1 MRPVEPVPI
10 LSQASRTLGV
20 GRIEATRAEETVML
34 PLARVSMKARVAGRV
49 ACTTVTQEFRNP
61 FDAPIEAVYIF
72 PLPGGCVVRDCE
84 LRVGKRVVKAA
95 MKERQEA
102 RAAYRQAIQEGK
114 RASLTEQERDDVFT
128 MTVGNVLPDET
139 VTVVVE
145 TAERLPYFDD
155 GMTELRLPV
164 VVAPRYIAGTP
175 ADGEPT
181 GDGVE
186 SDTDQVPDAS
196 RITPPRLAEGF
207 DPKVALS
214 IEVEVDTQ
222 GEELRDVGCTQHAV
236 RASLGT
242 DAVSVR
248 LSDQHEPLD
257 RDFVLRWRVAAASL
271 RTTCMAFTDHRG
283 RRFAM
288 LNVVPPRRDGF
299 LGLARDVVFV
309 LDHSGSMEGIKMASA
324 ARACSMLL
332 QTLGPRDRFAILAFD
347 NRFEWLGEWPERV
360 VITPRVKANIVTQ
373 GKGGVTDDGEDVVFV
388 KGQSIPGHLVPATD
402 EWIRRG
408 EALLRKVQADGG
420 TELRPALHEAL
431 DALGRRRE
439 TAGRAPVVVVLTDGE
454 VGDESGILKVLQK
467 DLRDCRLFTVGIDT
481 AVNSGFL
488 RRLAALGGGTASFVT
503 PGGDLED
510 ALRGVGREIGQS
522 LVTDLAIAGDGAE
535 AGSLAPSRIPDLFAG
550 RAAGAFFVP
559 SGARTVRVTGRFAD
573 GRTFDETVPV
583 RDTAQPALASLW
595 ARARVADLE
604 DRFRMHPEEATDL
617 RAQIV
622 RIACEHNILTKF
634 TAFVAV
640 DHAEVVN
647 ATGEVRHIVQPVEQP
662 AKWEMEERQRRA
674 ASGQVAASI
683 GGDLRCSMAGPA
695 EANLLPPQKDAS
707 AISTE
712 SLHFDDA
719 DEKRPVPS
727 KPASKAKKLSG
738 GVFHPKAPAPP
749 AGGSISSRPG
759 RRGEEPEPFSDGDR
773 KAFTLALEAFAKAL
787 AAARAEAKAGRVPQ
801 TDVLEEAREAL
812 VKVLAGSPIAPEV
825 PLLQRF
831 LRQSAIELVA
841 ACATEGATAAGLHEM
856 FEHHAKLF
864 EAALKESDAA
874 LAGRRGAPWW
884 AFWEKTV

>member
-10 LSQASRTLGV
+10 LSQAGRTLGV

-102 RAAYRQAIQEGK
+102 RAAYRRAIEEGK

-128 MTVGNVLPDET
+128 MTVGNVVPGES

-222 GEELRDVGCTQHAV
+222 GEELRDVACTQHAV

-242 DAVSVR
+242 DAVCVR
-248 LSDQHEPLD
+248 LSGQHEPLD

-271 RTTCMAFTDHRG
+271 RTTCMAFTDHKG

-332 QTLGPRDRFAILAFD
+332 QTLGPRDRFAVAAFD
-347 NRFEWLGEWPERV
+347 DSTSWMVPGDAAKQFVR
-360 VITPRVKANIVTQ
+360 A
-373 GKGGVTDDGEDVVFV
+373 DDAG
-388 KGQSIPGHLVPATD
+388 IA
-402 EWIRRG
+402 RG
-408 EALLRKVQADGG
+408 DAFLRTIAADGG
-420 TELRPALHEAL
+420 TELGPALDEAL
-431 DALGRRRE
+431 TAVLKRRE
-439 TAGRAPVVVVLTDGE
+439 TAGRTPVVVILTDGE

-467 DLRDCRLFTVGIDT
+467 KLGDARTFTVGIDT

-510 ALRGVGREIGQS
+510 ALRGVGREIGQP

-583 RDTAQPALASLW
+583 RDVNQPALASLW

-604 DRFRMHPEEATDL
+604 DRFRMHPAEATDL

-662 AKWEMEERQRRA
+662 AKWEMETKQRAVASPASVTESMISDDSDLAVQSAPQETFIDGLGRA
-674 ASGQVAASI
+674 GVTTEPLQFDEATENH
-683 GGDLRCSMAGPA
+683 PA
-695 EANLLPPQKDAS
+695 PQK
-707 AISTE
+707 
-712 SLHFDDA
+712 
-719 DEKRPVPS
+719 PS
-727 KPASKAKKLSG
+727 RPASKAKKPAPSG
-738 GVFHPKAPAPP
+738 GVFHPSPSIPPPAPP
-749 AGGSISSRPG
+749 AGGGSIFYNKIKSSKPRP
-759 RRGEEPEPFSDGDR
+759 EPEPFSDGDR

-787 AAARAEAKAGRVPQ
+787 AAARAEAKAGRIPQ

-812 VKVLAGSPIAPEV
+812 VQVLAGSPIAPEV